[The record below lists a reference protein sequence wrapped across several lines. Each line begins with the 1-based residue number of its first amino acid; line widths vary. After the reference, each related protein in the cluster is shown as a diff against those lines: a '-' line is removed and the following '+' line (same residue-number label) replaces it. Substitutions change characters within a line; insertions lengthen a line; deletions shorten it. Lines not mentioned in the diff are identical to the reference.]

1 MKSWLVIIL
10 LLPFSILAQEFEFKA
25 NTPKNEIFVGEP
37 TLVDLTLKIPA
48 NYSVDTVYFEFSKNR
63 DSTDNNW
70 ELWETSS
77 IDKKTLD
84 GNDNN
89 YFVEYSQQYTIAT
102 FDSGYYEFPPI
113 IAFVDTAMYQSN
125 LLQFSVKLQP
135 TNEKNVKDIKPIKE
149 VNIEWWEYVIYY
161 LTKAW
166 EKILYFVSKY
176 WGWIIL
182 SILLLAGIVTLIVY
196 LLKRRNKGDNSEEKK
211 PTIPLEIQL
220 LETLEKIKTEKHW
233 ENGHYKVYYS
243 KLSEVLWR
251 FLEHGYEIKTF
262 EKTSKEILESLKW
275 TSIPEKYFSEL
286 KRFFEI
292 SDSVKFAKINPV
304 EKDNT
309 HSLNLIIELIIEER
323 TDIVQTETELT
334 EEKKD

>member
-1 MKSWLVIIL
+1 MKSWLVLIL

-37 TLVDLTLKIPA
+37 TLVDLKLKIPA

-102 FDSGYYEFPPI
+102 FDSGHYEFPPV

-125 LLQFSVKLQP
+125 SLQFSVKLQP
-135 TNEKNVKDIKPIKE
+135 TNEKNIKDIKPIKD
-149 VNIEWWEYVIYY
+149 VNLKWWEYIIYY
-161 LTKAW
+161 LTKIW
-166 EKILYFVSKY
+166 EKILYFVSKH

-196 LLKRRNKGDNSEEKK
+196 LLKRRNKGDNSEENK

-251 FLEHGYEIKTF
+251 FLEHGYEIKSF

-275 TSIPEKYFSEL
+275 TSIPEKYLSEL

-292 SDSVKFAKINPV
+292 SDSVKFAKIKPV